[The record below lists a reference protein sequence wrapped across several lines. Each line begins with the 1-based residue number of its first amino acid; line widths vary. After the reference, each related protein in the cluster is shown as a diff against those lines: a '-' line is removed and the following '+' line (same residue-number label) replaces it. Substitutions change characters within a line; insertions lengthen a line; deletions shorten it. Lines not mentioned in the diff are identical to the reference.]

1 MKPLALFYAALLAL
15 CLSGPAAAA
24 ESALPPGV
32 VPWHSASR
40 PNDALRDAIRRH
52 YAIPESDLAST
63 RYAYAY
69 LDCDGDGT
77 NELLAVVR
85 GPYTSGTGGDSALL
99 LAITPDGLRVKQDF
113 TLVRTPLLAA
123 YRPLPGFPSDQR
135 PLLFRRS
142 GGGAPAETVVLTS
155 RDGRYVRVPDAPAA
169 GSLSS
174 VRGLLLFEGGPD
186 FSLAE
191 SAPPDAR

>member
-1 MKPLALFYAALLAL
+1 MKPLALLRAALLAL

-32 VPWHSASR
+32 VPWHSASA
-40 PNDALRDAIRRH
+40 PNDTLRDAIRRH
-52 YAIPESDLAST
+52 YAIPADDLTST

-77 NELLAVVR
+77 NELLAIVR

-99 LAITPDGLRVKQDF
+99 LAITPDGFRVKQDF

-123 YRPLPGFPSDQR
+123 YCPLPGFPSDQR

-142 GGGAPAETVVLTS
+142 GGGAPAETVILTS
-155 RDGRYVRVPDAPAA
+155 RDGRYVRVSDAPAA
-169 GSLSS
+169 GPLPS
-174 VRGLLLFEGGPD
+174 VRGLLLFGGGPD

-191 SAPPDAR
+191 PAPPDAR